1 MRMRVLVRVLMRGGG
16 RRGTEAE
23 RRSGFDRGVGRGVD
37 RGFDRASAGDIMG
50 KIMRNAIMAL
60 LFAAAAGMGTAAPAA
75 WPEDDVLFVGH
86 SLVSWTLP
94 DMLRDAARGAGG
106 RGRVDAQIINGAPLA
121 WSWEHS
127 AEAEGVDARAVLPR
141 GDYEILVLTEAVPLD
156 NHLRWSDT
164 NGYAKRFYDLAA
176 DANPNARVHLYESWH
191 DIRSGAGVDIEYD
204 DGDGVPWRTRIDQD
218 LPKWESVVD
227 HVNAERAPGQPEML
241 LVPAGQAMARMHDE
255 IARGAVPG
263 LGSIAELFSDD
274 IHPNDLGFYF
284 VAMVHYAAL
293 YGRSPAGLKRALRS
307 RHGTPYAAP
316 SAALAAAMQRIAW
329 ETVCAYPR
337 SGVACR

>member
-1 MRMRVLVRVLMRGGG
+1 MPAGQPP
-16 RRGTEAE
+16 
-23 RRSGFDRGVGRGVD
+23 
-37 RGFDRASAGDIMG
+37 ASIADDI
-50 KIMRNAIMAL
+50 
-60 LFAAAAGMGTAAPAA
+60 LFI
-75 WPEDDVLFVGH
+75 GH
-86 SLVSWTLP
+86 SLVGTTMP
-94 DMLRDAARGAGG
+94 AMLADLFDDTPGAG
-106 RGRVDAQIINGAPLA
+106 RIDAQIINGAPL
-121 WSWEHS
+121 SWQWDHS
-127 AEAEGVDARAVLPR
+127 AEAQGVDARAALPS
-141 GDYEILVLTEAVPLD
+141 GDYEVVVMTEAVPLD

-191 DIRSGAGVDIEYD
+191 DIRSGTGVDIEYD

-293 YGRSPAGLKRALRS
+293 YGRCPAGLKRALRS